1 MVFQGLFKDKETL
14 SDTALRAEP
23 VGFFNEVNRVILGML
38 VVWVPENETLFVCE
52 ERPDTLKGVLVCYG
66 FIEIYHVEPIGS
78 VALGNPAEYKIIS
91 DRCSLSFISSLSFSN
106 LVLCLLHICIMN
118 ILSMYY

>member
-14 SDTALRAEP
+14 GDTALRAEP
-23 VGFFNEVNRVILGML
+23 VGFFNEIHCVILGML
-38 VVWVPENETLFVCE
+38 VVWVSENESFFVCK
-52 ERPDTLKGVLVCYG
+52 ERPDTLKGILVCYG
-66 FIEIYHVEPIGS
+66 FIQIYHVEPIGS

-118 ILSMYY
+118 ILSMYN